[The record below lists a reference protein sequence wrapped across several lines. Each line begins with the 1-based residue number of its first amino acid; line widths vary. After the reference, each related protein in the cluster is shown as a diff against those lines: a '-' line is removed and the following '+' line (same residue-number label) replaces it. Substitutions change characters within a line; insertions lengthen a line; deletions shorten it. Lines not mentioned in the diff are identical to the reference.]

1 MLYDFHRH
9 ENNKKPKSV
18 NATYI
23 IIGIQNEPEKAPP
36 NGKEVKDGE
45 DDFMQSS
52 PFMSSM
58 PQQDD
63 HVDKPKVT
71 SVTLV
76 QEDDLQGGSLGLV
89 LCTTAESLIMKY

>member
-9 ENNKKPKSV
+9 ENKKKPKSV

-23 IIGIQNEPEKAPP
+23 IIGIQSGPEKASA
-36 NGKEVKDGE
+36 NGSNAKDGE
-45 DDFMQSS
+45 DDAMQSS

-58 PQQDD
+58 PQQDELD
-63 HVDKPKVT
+63 DKPKVT

-76 QEDDLQGGSLGLV
+76 QEDDLEG
-89 LCTTAESLIMKY
+89 